1 MTTDEI
7 LQKHSETKIL
17 LWIKEQE
24 KKKRMQPM
32 DILEDAQVMESFS
45 FEGVI

>member
-7 LQKHSETKIL
+7 LQKHSEMKIL

-24 KKKRMQPM
+24 KKKIAQE
-32 DILEDAQVMESFS
+32 LEDAQVVESLS

>member
-7 LQKHSETKIL
+7 LQKHSEVKIL

-24 KKKRMQPM
+24 KKNRMQPM
-32 DILEDAQVMESFS
+32 DILEDAQVVESLS